1 VRERFRLTGMKRE
14 SAPIRLDVIDFTE
27 TASSQ
32 SGLESAANY
41 PRLAAELAPQPVD
54 TPEGTGESASVAWQ
68 LDGERRTGADGSSVP
83 WLHVRAEAEVSL
95 VCQRC
100 LTPVSSSLNVDRWF
114 RFAADEATAEAEDEL
129 ADEDVL
135 VVARDFDVH
144 GLIEDEL
151 LMEIPIT
158 PRHDVCPVEVC
169 LSAVDAG
176 YEEGE
181 NEPVNPFAVLGKLKP
196 RKAE

>member
-1 VRERFRLTGMKRE
+1 MMKRE

-27 TASSQ
+27 TAASQ
-32 SGLESAANY
+32 SGVESTANY
-41 PRLAAELAPQPVD
+41 PRLAAELAPPPADAAD
-54 TPEGTGESASVAWQ
+54 TVAEPPSVAWHIE
-68 LDGERRTGADGSSVP
+68 GERRIGADGASVP
-83 WLHVRAEAEVSL
+83 WLYVRAEADVAL

-100 LTPVSSSLNVDRWF
+100 LTPVASTLLVDRWF

-158 PRHDVCPVEVC
+158 PRHDVCPVEIR
-169 LSAVDAG
+169 LSVADAN

-181 NEPVNPFAVLGKLKP
+181 NVPVNPFAVLENLRP
-196 RKAE
+196 RKAD

>member
-1 VRERFRLTGMKRE
+1 MKRE
-14 SAPIRLDVIDFTE
+14 SAPIRLDVIEFTE
-27 TASSQ
+27 TAASL
-32 SGLESAANY
+32 SGVESTAGY
-41 PRLAAELAPQPVD
+41 PRLAAELAPPSPD
-54 TPEGTGESASVAWQ
+54 ETHSTAEPASVAWHIE
-68 LDGERRTGADGSSVP
+68 GERRIGADGASVP
-83 WLHVRAEAEVSL
+83 WMYVRAEADVSL

-100 LTPVSSSLNVDRWF
+100 LTPVAMNLLVDRWF

-144 GLIEDEL
+144 GLVEDEL

-158 PRHDVCPVEVC
+158 PRHDVCPVEIR
-169 LSAVDAG
+169 LSAVDAA

-181 NEPVNPFAVLGKLKP
+181 NVPVNPFAVLGNLRP
-196 RKAE
+196 RKAD

>member
-1 VRERFRLTGMKRE
+1 MKRE
-14 SAPIRLDVIDFTE
+14 SAPIRLDVIDFAE

-32 SGLESAANY
+32 SGIESAANY
-41 PRLAAELAPQPVD
+41 PRLAAELAQQPD
-54 TPEGTGESASVAWQ
+54 DSAEQPSVAWHVE
-68 LDGERRTGADGSSVP
+68 GEQRIGADGASVP
-83 WLHVRAEAEVSL
+83 WLYIRAETDVAL
-95 VCQRC
+95 TCQRC
-100 LTPVSSSLNVDRWF
+100 LTPVATTLLVDRWF
-114 RFAADEATAEAEDEL
+114 RFAPDEATAEAEDEV

-158 PRHDVCPVEVC
+158 PRHDVCPVEVR
-169 LSAVDAG
+169 LSVADAA

-181 NEPVNPFAVLGKLKP
+181 NVPVNPFAVLENLRP
-196 RKAE
+196 RKAD

>member
-1 VRERFRLTGMKRE
+1 MKRE
-14 SAPIRLDVIDFTE
+14 SAPIRLDVIDFAE

-32 SGLESAANY
+32 SGIESAVNY
-41 PRLAAELAPQPVD
+41 PRLAAELAQQPGETAEPV
-54 TPEGTGESASVAWQ
+54 TGQPSVAWQ
-68 LDGERRTGADGSSVP
+68 VEGEQRIGADGASVP
-83 WLHVRAEAEVSL
+83 WLYVRAETDVAL

-100 LTPVSSSLNVDRWF
+100 LTPVATTLLVDRWF
-114 RFAADEATAEAEDEL
+114 RFAPDEATAEAEDEI

-158 PRHDVCPVEVC
+158 PRHDVCPVEVR
-169 LSAVDAG
+169 LSVADAA

-181 NEPVNPFAVLGKLKP
+181 NVPVNPFAVLENLRP

>member
-1 VRERFRLTGMKRE
+1 MKRE
-14 SAPIRLDVIDFTE
+14 SAPIRFDVIDFTE

-32 SGLESAANY
+32 SGIESIANY
-41 PRLAAELAPQPVD
+41 PRLAAELAPQPAEVAGHSGD
-54 TPEGTGESASVAWQ
+54 APSVAWHA
-68 LDGERRTGADGSSVP
+68 DGERRTGADGSAAP
-83 WLHVRAEAEVSL
+83 WLHVRAEADVSL

-100 LTPVSSSLNVDRWF
+100 LTPVASALLVDRWF

-129 ADEDVL
+129 SDEDVL
-135 VVARDFDVH
+135 VVARDFDLH

-158 PRHDVCPVEVC
+158 PRHDVCPVEVR
-169 LSAVDAG
+169 LSAVDVG

-181 NEPVNPFAVLGKLKP
+181 NVPVNPFAVLGNLRP
-196 RKAE
+196 RKPE